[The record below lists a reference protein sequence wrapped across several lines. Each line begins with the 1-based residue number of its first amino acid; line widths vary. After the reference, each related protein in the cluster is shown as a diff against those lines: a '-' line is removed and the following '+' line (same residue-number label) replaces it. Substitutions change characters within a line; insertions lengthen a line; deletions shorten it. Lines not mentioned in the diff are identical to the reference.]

1 MMTTMTREQA
11 EMGLEKSKHM
21 VELLDGANYSIE
33 MTKDTIVRRMGL
45 AYKAGFLDGYHQAL
59 TDIINEEL

>member
-1 MMTTMTREQA
+1 MTTTIREQA
-11 EMGLEKSKHM
+11 AIALEKSKHM

-33 MTKDTIVRRMGL
+33 VTKDTIMRRMDL
-45 AYKAGFLDGYHQAL
+45 AYKAGFLDGYRQAL